1 MILSVAAGFT
11 CEAQQTADFRDTVKA
26 AMNPSLEKQKLSIQK
41 QTSAA
46 SPSVVSQGAV
56 PTPSSFFSVP
66 WPAPPEFAAVASAGS
81 SVAGGMD
88 CDAMAKPELD
98 ELVQKAS
105 EKQGLEAKLVQA
117 VIGKESAARP
127 CALSPK
133 GAQGLMQLMPATAL
147 ELGVTD
153 PFDPKQNIDAGT
165 RLLKQLLTKYNGDV
179 ALALGAYNAG
189 SGRVDREGG
198 IPQIPETVSYVSD
211 ILNRFK
217 IQ

>member
-1 MILSVAAGFT
+1 LILWGTAGVA
-11 CEAQQTADFRDTVKA
+11 CLAQQTADFRESVKT
-26 AMNPSLEKQKLSIQK
+26 AMSSSLEKQRLSIQK
-41 QTSAA
+41 QAAAA
-46 SPSVVSQGAV
+46 SNSVVSQGNDSAG
-56 PTPSSFFSVP
+56 SSFFSVA
-66 WPAPPEFAAVASAGS
+66 WPAPPQWNAAPGGS
-81 SVAGGMD
+81 MD
-88 CDAMAKPELD
+88 CDPMAKPELD
-98 ELVQKAS
+98 QLVLAAS
-105 EKQGLEAKLVQA
+105 EKQGLQADLVQA
-117 VIGKESAARP
+117 VIGKESAAHP

-133 GAQGLMQLMPATAL
+133 GAQGLMQLMPSTAL

-153 PFDPKQNIDAGT
+153 PFDPKQNIEGGT

-211 ILNRFK
+211 ILSRFR